1 LIFFITNINEYGSIL
16 WSLWIIYALFAET
29 FEAQITTNI
38 FRFDTFISFMVYL
51 S

>member
-1 LIFFITNINEYGSIL
+1 L
-16 WSLWIIYALFAET
+16 WPLWIIYTLFAEK

-38 FRFDTFISFMVYL
+38 FRFDKFISFMVYL